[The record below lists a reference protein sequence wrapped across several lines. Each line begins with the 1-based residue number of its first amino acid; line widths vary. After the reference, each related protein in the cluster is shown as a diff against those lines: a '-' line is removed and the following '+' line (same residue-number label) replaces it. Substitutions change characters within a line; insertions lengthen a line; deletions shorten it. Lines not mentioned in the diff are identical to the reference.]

1 METAE
6 IIAIS
11 SAVAGTVGV
20 LATKGVDALIR
31 YRKSSQE
38 VCTLED
44 ERADRVYSATIAN
57 QSARIEKLESGYTE
71 LRKEHEACLQT
82 AARQSA
88 EIQSLERDTKR
99 MQTQIDTLMVQERER
114 EGREER
120 T

>member
-1 METAE
+1 MTTAE

-31 YRKSSQE
+31 WRKASGE
-38 VCTLED
+38 ICTLED
-44 ERADRVYSATIAN
+44 ARADRVYSATIAN

-71 LRKEHEACLQT
+71 LRKEHEVCLQT

-99 MQTQIDTLMVQERER
+99 MQEQIDKLMVQESD
-114 EGREER
+114 REER
-120 T
+120 EER